1 MIAGLLGVRF
11 IFHHLAFL
19 AATNTCTVGIHQIA
33 EAKTLKTCKAFDLI
47 HWDSKLMF
55 A

>member
-11 IFHHLAFL
+11 IFHLAFL

-33 EAKTLKTCKAFDLI
+33 EAKTLKTAKLLI
-47 HWDSKLMF
+47 SF
-55 A
+55 IRTAN